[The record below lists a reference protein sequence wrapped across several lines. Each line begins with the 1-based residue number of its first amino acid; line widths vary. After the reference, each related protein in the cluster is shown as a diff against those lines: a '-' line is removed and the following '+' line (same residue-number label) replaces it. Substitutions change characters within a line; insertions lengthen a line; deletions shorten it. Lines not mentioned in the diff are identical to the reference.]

1 MFTVY
6 VVDRWRD
13 SHSMVKTVVTGRNRS
28 EQTVQIKI
36 WARLFKT
43 NDVVS

>member
-1 MFTVY
+1 MQECIQNI
-6 VVDRWRD
+6 
-13 SHSMVKTVVTGRNRS
+13 KN
-28 EQTVQIKI
+28 QTVLTLTSMLLWEI